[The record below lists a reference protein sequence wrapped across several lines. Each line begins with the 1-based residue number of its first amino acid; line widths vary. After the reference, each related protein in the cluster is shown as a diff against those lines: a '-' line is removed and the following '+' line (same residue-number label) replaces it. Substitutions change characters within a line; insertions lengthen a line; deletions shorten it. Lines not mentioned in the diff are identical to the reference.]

1 MMETW
6 MSEGLVLLKAMAWA
20 IALSLVMA
28 LIAGFL
34 TYLERKVA
42 GHMQARL
49 GPNRVGPYGLLQFVA
64 DGIKLI
70 LKEDIVPARAD
81 RPLFRFGPYLVFT
94 GSFAVFAVLPFGER
108 LVAADLNIGL
118 FYVLA
123 ITSIEVVGLLM
134 AGWASNNKWALLGAM
149 RSAAQSISY
158 EIPVALTFLLPILL
172 AGSMSLQG
180 IIKAQ
185 SGGFGLLGWN
195 VFHSPFALLAF
206 FVGFTAMVAE
216 INRTPFDLPEAESEL
231 VAGYNT
237 EYSGMRFAFFFLAE
251 YANIF
256 VISLIASAIFL
267 GGWQLP
273 SFLKPV
279 LPFGLLGS
287 FVLLAKAFILVFV
300 VLWLRWTLPRV
311 RIDQLMEVCWKY
323 LTPMAL
329 VCLVGSAVWMWA
341 FPGRIFFGLFQPA

>member
-1 MMETW
+1 ME
-6 MSEGLVLLKAMAWA
+6 MLLQEGLVLLKATLWA

-64 DGIKLI
+64 DGVKLF
-70 LKEDIVPARAD
+70 LKEDLIPSDAD
-81 RPLFRFGPYLVFT
+81 APLFRFGPYLVFV

-108 LVAADLNIGL
+108 IVATDLNIGL

-123 ITSIEVVGLLM
+123 ITSIETVGLLM

-158 EIPVALTFLLPILL
+158 EIPVGVSFLIPIVL

-180 IIKAQ
+180 IIHAQ
-185 SGGFGLLGWN
+185 AGGFGLLGWN
-195 VFHSPFALLAF
+195 VFHNPFALAAF
-206 FVGFTAMVAE
+206 FVGCTAMVAE

-256 VISLIASAIFL
+256 VVSMIAAAIFL
-267 GGWQLP
+267 GGWQIP
-273 SFLKPV
+273 SPFKDA
-279 LPFGLLGS
+279 LPFGLAGS
-287 FVLLAKAFILVFV
+287 FVLLAKAAVLVFI
-300 VLWLRWTLPRV
+300 VLWVRWTLPRV
-311 RIDQLMEVCWKY
+311 RVDQLMGVCWKY

-329 VCLVGSAVWMWA
+329 VCLMGTAVWMWA
-341 FPGRIFFGLFQPA
+341 FPGRIFFGLFGTA

>member
-1 MMETW
+1 METLLQ
-6 MSEGLVLLKAMAWA
+6 EGFVLLKAALWA
-20 IALSLVMA
+20 VVLSLVMA
-28 LIAGFL
+28 FIAGFL

-70 LKEDIVPARAD
+70 LKEDLVPSQAD
-81 RPLFRFGPYLVFT
+81 GPLFRFGPYLVFAA
-94 GSFAVFAVLPFGER
+94 SFAVFAVLPFGER
-108 LVAADLNIGL
+108 IVAADLNIGL

-123 ITSIEVVGLLM
+123 ITSIETVGLLM

-149 RSAAQSISY
+149 RSAAQSVSY
-158 EIPVALTFLLPILL
+158 EIPVAISFLVPIVL

-180 IIKAQ
+180 IIHAQ
-185 SGGFGLLGWN
+185 AGGFGLLGWN
-195 VFHSPFALLAF
+195 VFHNPFALTAF

-237 EYSGMRFAFFFLAE
+237 EYSSMRFAFFFLAE

-267 GGWQLP
+267 GGWQAP
-273 SFLKPV
+273 TPFKDV
-279 LPFGLLGS
+279 LPLGLAGS
-287 FVLLAKAFILVFV
+287 FILLTKASILVFV

-311 RIDQLMEVCWKY
+311 RVDQLMEVCWKY
-323 LTPMAL
+323 LTPISL
-329 VCLVGSAVWMWA
+329 VCLMGTAAWMWA
-341 FPGRIFFGLFQPA
+341 FPRRIFFGMFGAA

>member
-1 MMETW
+1 METFLQ
-6 MSEGLVLLKAMAWA
+6 EGLVLLKAALWA
-20 IALSLVMA
+20 VALSLVMA
-28 LIAGFL
+28 LVAGFL

-64 DGIKLI
+64 DGIKLF
-70 LKEDIVPARAD
+70 LKEDLIPSQAD
-81 RPLFRFGPYLVFT
+81 APLFRFGPYLVFV

-108 LVAADLNIGL
+108 IVATDLNIGL

-123 ITSIEVVGLLM
+123 ITSIETVGLLM

-158 EIPVALTFLLPILL
+158 EIPVGVSFLIPIVL

-180 IIKAQ
+180 QHLHLHAA
-185 SGGFGLLGWN
+185 SGRGAARR
-195 VFHSPFALLAF
+195 HHHPFALAAF
-206 FVGFTAMVAE
+206 FVGCTAMVAE

-256 VISLIASAIFL
+256 VVSMIAAAIFL
-267 GGWQLP
+267 GGWQIP
-273 SFLKPV
+273 FKDA
-279 LPFGLLGS
+279 LPFGLAGS
-287 FVLLAKAFILVFV
+287 FVLLAKAAVLVFI
-300 VLWLRWTLPRV
+300 VLWVRWTLPRV
-311 RIDQLMEVCWKY
+311 RVDQLMGVCWKY

-329 VCLVGSAVWMWA
+329 VCLMGTAVWMWA
-341 FPGRIFFGLFQPA
+341 FPGRIFFGLFGTA